1 MSLWAFARDV
11 YARPGVEAAL
21 LELQDQ
27 HGQSI
32 PLLLWSAWART
43 HDPEALAAAA
53 RLARQWNATA
63 IEPLRLVRRGL
74 VEADLGPSDA
84 RQDLRGSV
92 KAVELESEH
101 LLLQALQE
109 MTPTRQIGNL
119 EAALRAAAEA
129 WNPSW
134 PAGPLARLA
143 ELMTPPLSDEAVGLR
158 GPETLTEED
167 ELALRSQ
174 LTALKI
180 EHQDLDDSI
189 NALQARPAAD
199 QLQIAR
205 LKKRKLYLRDQII
218 KIEDRLTPDIIA

>member
-1 MSLWAFARDV
+1 MSLWAFAKDV

-32 PLLLWSAWART
+32 PLLLWAAWARI

-63 IEPLRLVRRGL
+63 IVPLRLVRRGL
-74 VEADLGPSDA
+74 GETDLGPEDA
-84 RQDLRGSV
+84 RLDLRGSV
-92 KAVELESEH
+92 KAAELESEH

-109 MTPTRQIGNL
+109 MTPTRQIGDL
-119 EAALRAAAEA
+119 EAALRAASEVWDAA
-129 WNPSW
+129 F
-134 PAGPLARLA
+134 PADALARLA
-143 ELMTPPLSDEAVGLR
+143 VLMTPPLSEEAVGLR
-158 GPETLTEED
+158 GPETLSEED

>member
-1 MSLWAFARDV
+1 MTLWAFAKDV
-11 YARPGVEAAL
+11 YARPGVETAL
-21 LELQDQ
+21 LDLQDS

-32 PLLLWSAWART
+32 PLLLWAAWARV
-43 HDPEALAAAA
+43 HDDEVLASAA

-74 VEADLGPSDA
+74 GETDLGTEDA

-92 KAVELESEH
+92 KAAELESER

-109 MTPTRQIGNL
+109 MTPTRQIGDL
-119 EAALRAAAEA
+119 EAALRAAAQV
-129 WNPSW
+129 WSPDW

-143 ELMTPPLSDEAVGLR
+143 ELMTPTQSEEPAALRDPEALSDAEEQVLR
-158 GPETLTEED
+158 
-167 ELALRSQ
+167 AQ
-174 LTALKI
+174 LTSLKT

-189 NALQARPAAD
+189 DALQSLPAAD

-205 LKKRKLYLRDQII
+205 LKRRKLFLRDQII